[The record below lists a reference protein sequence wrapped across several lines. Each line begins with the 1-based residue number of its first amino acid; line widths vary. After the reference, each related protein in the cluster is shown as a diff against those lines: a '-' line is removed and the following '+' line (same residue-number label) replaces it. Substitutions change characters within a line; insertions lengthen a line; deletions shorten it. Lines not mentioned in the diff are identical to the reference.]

1 MKPYQVVGIGNALVD
16 VICPV
21 EDGFLAANGV
31 TKGIMQLIDL
41 ERSAELYAAMGPAPA
56 ISGGSVANSIG
67 GLSGPWHIS
76 AKTENP
82 DLGAEWLNYVITSQ
96 RAKTLMFSQQQLPAD
111 RRAKPPS
118 GDPYLASVHRA
129 FKLVADDDGLLLYTD
144 WASPSMYTTLQNQ
157 FQLLLAGR
165 QTPAGMA
172 KAVQDD
178 WAKFDKTL
186 R

>member
-1 MKPYQVVGIGNALVD
+1 M
-16 VICPV
+16 PV
-21 EDGFLAANGV
+21 PP
-31 TKGIMQLIDL
+31 
-41 ERSAELYAAMGPAPA
+41 GP
-56 ISGGSVANSIG
+56 GGSWTSIG

-76 AKTENP
+76 AKTKYP

-96 RAKTLMFSQQQLPAD
+96 RAKTLMFSQQQIPAD
-111 RRAKPPS
+111 RRAKAPA
-118 GDPYLASVHRA
+118 GDPYLAQVSKA
-129 FKLVADDDGLLLYTD
+129 FRLVADDDGLLLYTD

-178 WAKFDKTL
+178 WEKFDKTL

>member
-1 MKPYQVVGIGNALVD
+1 M
-16 VICPV
+16 PV
-21 EDGFLAANGV
+21 PP
-31 TKGIMQLIDL
+31 
-41 ERSAELYAAMGPAPA
+41 GP
-56 ISGGSVANSIG
+56 SGAWTSIG

-76 AKTENP
+76 AKTKYP

-96 RAKTLMFSQQQLPAD
+96 RAKTLMFSQQQIPAD
-111 RRAKPPS
+111 RRAKAPT
-118 GDPYLASVHRA
+118 GDPYLAQVSKA
-129 FKLVADDDGLLLYTD
+129 FRLVDDDGLLLYTD